1 MANVNV
7 IIDNLSELENFFNTR
22 QFNENYSFDS
32 FVEKV
37 KEEIAD
43 VAEDKNFV
51 FTHYVYL
58 KNHFYNNEYK
68 FIFNCRRGDDFDDTV
83 NTDLHVYCDGAYI

>member
-7 IIDNLSELENFFNTR
+7 IIDNLFALEHFFNSR
-22 QFNENYSFDS
+22 QFNQEYSFDS

-43 VAEDKNFV
+43 VAEDKNSV

-58 KNHFYNNEYK
+58 KNHFNNNEYK
-68 FIFNCRRGDDFDDTV
+68 FIFNCRRGFDFLDTGD
-83 NTDLHVYCDGAYI
+83 TDLHVYCDGAYI